1 MKRDMDLI
9 RKILIRIESD
19 DDVKV
24 DCPEE
29 KLAFH
34 LLLLTEQHFVW
45 GITVQEAQNGPPQIQ
60 QIMSYVRLTAVGH
73 DFLDTIRDETV

>member
-1 MKRDMDLI
+1 MKREMDLI
-9 RKILIRIESD
+9 RKILIRIEND

-34 LLLLTEQHFVW
+34 LLLLTEQHFGW
-45 GITVQEAQNGPPQIQ
+45 GLTVQEALNGPPQIQ
-60 QIMSYVRLTAVGH
+60 QIMGFVRLTAAGH
-73 DFLDTIRDETV
+73 DFLDTI